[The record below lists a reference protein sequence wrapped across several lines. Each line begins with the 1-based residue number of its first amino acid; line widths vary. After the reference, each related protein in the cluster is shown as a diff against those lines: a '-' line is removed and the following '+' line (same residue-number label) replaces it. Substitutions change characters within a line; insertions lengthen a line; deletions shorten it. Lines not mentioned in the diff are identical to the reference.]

1 MGGASSNFLYLLSDY
16 FRIVFLNLFSTHSLV
31 IKRAIV
37 LVSVAMQRTEEVTT
51 SAVKPFEERERER
64 EREGRGGRV
73 REGDNFKCESNQL
86 KF

>member
-16 FRIVFLNLFSTHSLV
+16 FRIMFLNLFSTHSLV

-64 EREGRGGRV
+64 EGGGRKSK
-73 REGDNFKCESNQL
+73 RGRQF
-86 KF
+86 